1 MTNKARIILIAA
13 GLGLGVALVFNV
25 VHIASGGAWV
35 ASVPAAV
42 AAGFGGRSLYW
53 RLIARM
59 TNSGAVVATEHGFD
73 GRIGAIEV
81 FWRPG

>member
-1 MTNKARIILIAA
+1 MTNKTKIILIAS

-25 VHIASGGAWV
+25 VHIATGGAWV

-42 AAGFGGRSLYW
+42 AAGLGARPLYW

-59 TNSGAVVATEHGFD
+59 TNSAEIVATEHGFD
-73 GRIGAIEV
+73 GRVDAIEV